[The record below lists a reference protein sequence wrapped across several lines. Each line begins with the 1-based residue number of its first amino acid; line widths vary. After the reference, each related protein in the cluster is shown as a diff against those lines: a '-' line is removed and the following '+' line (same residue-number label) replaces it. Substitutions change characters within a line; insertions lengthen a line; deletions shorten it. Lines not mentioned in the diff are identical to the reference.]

1 MIFKSSVFLLSVMSV
16 AGCSLLSEKPV
27 EAYRLQDMQVLQ
39 QQRQWYFEGRLA
51 LADERDSFSAS
62 VSWRHRLDRDDIEL
76 AGPLAQGKLV
86 ISVSADMVSVD
97 DGDIRKEFRGPVE
110 DVLAEQLGVMMPVDA
125 LRYWV
130 LGLPDPEQSFVEQ
143 ADGFFQAG
151 WRVGF
156 KEMQHVNAVVLPRK
170 INAEKDKTRI
180 KLIVDQWDL
189 S

>member
-1 MIFKSSVFLLSVMSV
+1 MIFKSSIFLLSVLSLT
-16 AGCSLLSEKPV
+16 GCSLLSEKPV

-51 LADERDSFSAS
+51 LADERDSISAS

-76 AGPLAQGKLV
+76 AGPLAQGKLM
-86 ISVSADMVSVD
+86 ISVAADIVAVD
-97 DGDIRKEFRGPVE
+97 NGDTRKEFRGPVE
-110 DVLAEQLGVMMPVDA
+110 EVLAEQLGVTMPVNA
-125 LRYWV
+125 LKYWV

-143 ADGFFQAG
+143 ADGFLQSG

-156 KEMQHVNAVVLPRK
+156 REMQHINAVVLPRK
-170 INAEKDKTRI
+170 INAEKGKTKI
-180 KLIVDQWDL
+180 KLVVDQWDL

>member
-1 MIFKSSVFLLSVMSV
+1 MFKSSVFLLSVISV

-27 EAYRLQDMQVLQ
+27 DVYRLQDMQVLQ

-51 LADERDSFSAS
+51 VADERDSISAS
-62 VSWRHRLDRDDIEL
+62 VSWRHRLGRDDIEL
-76 AGPLAQGKLV
+76 AGPLAQGRLI
-86 ISVSADMVSVD
+86 ISVEAGLVAVD
-97 DGDIRKEFRGPVE
+97 DGDSRKEFRGPVE
-110 DVLAEQLGVMMPVDA
+110 DVLAEQLGVTMPVNA

-143 ADGFFQAG
+143 VDGFFQAG

-156 KEMQHVNAVVLPRK
+156 KEMQHVNAIMLPRK

-180 KLIVDQWDL
+180 KLVVDQWDL